1 MAIWLS
7 GGVSVA
13 SARTMGSAWRLILER
28 SNKMGSNA
36 YLIAIGK
43 YSEKIKGHLAY
54 NENFYECKD
63 GTEVIVPISGA
74 STQESSLNLAE
85 ACGCKLWDFETHK
98 LDTEKMDPLAI
109 SMAVDFEYEYER
121 VLALINAGFQFYFLP
136 NG

>member
-1 MAIWLS
+1 
-7 GGVSVA
+7 
-13 SARTMGSAWRLILER
+13 
-28 SNKMGSNA
+28 MGSNA